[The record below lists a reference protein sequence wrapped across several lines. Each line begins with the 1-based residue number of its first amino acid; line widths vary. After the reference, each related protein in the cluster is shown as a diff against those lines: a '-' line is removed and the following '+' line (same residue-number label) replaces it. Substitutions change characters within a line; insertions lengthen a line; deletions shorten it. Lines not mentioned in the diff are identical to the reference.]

1 MKKERSSE
9 ISALF
14 DGELEE
20 HEVRAAIKASV
31 HDQDGWRMYA
41 LISDGLRGDCPN
53 APDLT
58 AGVMSRLRE
67 EPVVLAPRALGAQR
81 RQHPLLALAAS
92 VAGVAV
98 VGWLVLAGSPQTP
111 MSGEN
116 IAASKPATVASAV
129 TPGLTF
135 VAAPDNPTRSTPRT
149 TDKHPVQADI
159 SEYLLAHHA
168 QSPTSHLH
176 DSTQQIRTVAMTAA
190 RP

>member
-1 MKKERSSE
+1 MKQERSSE

-14 DGELEE
+14 DGEIEE

-31 HDQDGWRMYA
+31 RDQEGWRMYA
-41 LISDGLRGDCPN
+41 LISDGLRGECPH

-81 RQHPLLALAAS
+81 RHHPLLALAAS

-98 VGWLVLAGSPQTP
+98 VGWLALAGGPQAP
-111 MSGEN
+111 ASGEN
-116 IAASKPATVASAV
+116 LAFNTPVTAPGAV
-129 TPGLTF
+129 SPGLTF
-135 VAAPDNPTRSTPRT
+135 VATPDNAARGTPRALE
-149 TDKHPVQADI
+149 KRPVQADM

-168 QSPTSHLH
+168 QSPASHLY
-176 DSTQQIRTVAMTAA
+176 DTTQQIRTVALTAA